1 MGRKHSQ
8 DHNDNLVL
16 FNNKKEQING
26 AAIQKRQK
34 VGVDER
40 IINPNSFLNVEPKTD
55 SQQKVFESYFSNK
68 HIVACGSAGTG
79 KAQPLYCNVLTP
91 SGWTTMGEINPGDKI
106 LAADG
111 TVCSVVN
118 TYPQD
123 GLRPVFEITFHDGSK
138 TRCDENHLWEVWVPA
153 SSKKTI
159 KQVISLKEII
169 RLKSFWGSRAKNS
182 RMSLSIDVCSPIE
195 LPQQQHTIPPYV
207 LGALLGDGCITGTA
221 NPSFATKDIEIL
233 QKLIAETRDLCT
245 IVACDDVNYRLN
257 GLNKGQTSPLV
268 ATLTELGLYGTYSNT
283 KFIPEEYINDS
294 IENRWE
300 LIRGLF
306 DTDGTAGKKGDIT
319 YSTTSKQM
327 ALQIQQII
335 WSLGGTCSI
344 SERAPFYKDKKTKD
358 RVYGLISYTLNV
370 RHSAP
375 KNFFHLTR
383 KRERVLECH
392 AKGRIK
398 LRRRIKDI
406 KYVGLEQTKCILI
419 DHPSHLYITDNYI
432 VTHNTFVALY
442 MALLDV
448 VVNKK
453 AKRINIIRSPLSVN
467 HQGFL
472 PGTLEEKE
480 AVYERPYVDIVN
492 FLFDNDEAY
501 YELKRVGMI
510 NFMTTS
516 YIRGLTWND
525 TIVIADEVQN
535 MLWEEINTIAT
546 RCGPNTRLMF
556 LGDVKQD
563 DLTVSKRYQQS
574 GINTM
579 IKVATSMQSFDV
591 VEFGPEDIV
600 RDEFVKA
607 WIIAC
612 ELNHV

>member
-26 AAIQKRQK
+26 AATQKRQK

-40 IINPNSFLNVEPKTD
+40 IINPNSFLNVEPKTEK
-55 SQQKVFESYFSNK
+55 QKQMMTAFFENQ

-79 KAQPLYCNVLTP
+79 K
-91 SGWTTMGEINPGDKI
+91 S
-106 LAADG
+106 
-111 TVCSVVN
+111 
-118 TYPQD
+118 
-123 GLRPVFEITFHDGSK
+123 
-138 TRCDENHLWEVWVPA
+138 
-153 SSKKTI
+153 
-159 KQVISLKEII
+159 
-169 RLKSFWGSRAKNS
+169 
-182 RMSLSIDVCSPIE
+182 
-195 LPQQQHTIPPYV
+195 
-207 LGALLGDGCITGTA
+207 
-221 NPSFATKDIEIL
+221 
-233 QKLIAETRDLCT
+233 
-245 IVACDDVNYRLN
+245 
-257 GLNKGQTSPLV
+257 
-268 ATLTELGLYGTYSNT
+268 
-283 KFIPEEYINDS
+283 YI
-294 IENRWE
+294 
-300 LIRGLF
+300 
-306 DTDGTAGKKGDIT
+306 
-319 YSTTSKQM
+319 
-327 ALQIQQII
+327 
-335 WSLGGTCSI
+335 
-344 SERAPFYKDKKTKD
+344 
-358 RVYGLISYTLNV
+358 
-370 RHSAP
+370 
-375 KNFFHLTR
+375 
-383 KRERVLECH
+383 
-392 AKGRIK
+392 
-398 LRRRIKDI
+398 
-406 KYVGLEQTKCILI
+406 
-419 DHPSHLYITDNYI
+419 
-432 VTHNTFVALY
+432 ALY